1 MINKKLVILILII
14 IFYKIQIL
22 ASETLHKIEI
32 LVNDTIITNYDIAQ
46 HFALNSV
53 LNDITITQEN
63 GEILYQKTID
73 DLIDMKL
80 QQLKI
85 KEYKIEMNEEESEY
99 YESYFF
105 KSKNLNKDKVLEFI
119 SKNNLD
125 RSILYEKINTA
136 IAWEK
141 LSSGLFYRTVSV
153 SEIEIEEL
161 LKNDVTL
168 SPEIAKRILVNKQ
181 VRLKSDKYLRDLRA
195 EANIEKR

>member
-73 DLIDMKL
+73 DLI
-80 QQLKI
+80 
-85 KEYKIEMNEEESEY
+85 
-99 YESYFF
+99 
-105 KSKNLNKDKVLEFI
+105 
-119 SKNNLD
+119 
-125 RSILYEKINTA
+125 
-136 IAWEK
+136 
-141 LSSGLFYRTVSV
+141 
-153 SEIEIEEL
+153 
-161 LKNDVTL
+161 
-168 SPEIAKRILVNKQ
+168 
-181 VRLKSDKYLRDLRA
+181 
-195 EANIEKR
+195 EKRTSNLSINFSSFTKLVRAK